1 MKIIRRIEIKYFRS
15 IYTVTLKQCSQLNVL
30 SGRNDVGKSN
40 VLRAL
45 NLFFNGNTD
54 WQTPLDF
61 SKDFSLTRLNQVRKE
76 SVKGKQYI
84 QISIEFESPNNFKG
98 SLPDRFTVKRSWY
111 RDQSQYNQTD
121 NITILH
127 RDNKCPSSL
136 ATAQR
141 GLTQFLNRVHFEY
154 VPAVKDRAFFNHI
167 LARLQY
173 SLLGISL
180 EATNLSSLADQ
191 LARHIGDQVEDL
203 RMDFS
208 RATNLDTT
216 IEPPKELSSLFQ
228 AFHVSVPSGD
238 NQVSL
243 NLRGDGMQARY
254 IPSVLH
260 YIAKKS
266 RSFFIWGFEEPENSL
281 EFAGADALADDLQYM
296 YSKDAQIFI
305 TSHSPA
311 MVSRHGNEVSCYR
324 VWQPDSQTQVEQL
337 SYPLDATNSGSKLQE
352 EIGLLRIQQEI
363 HDQYKEKIRCLEALS
378 EKVAELEQEIAE
390 RSLPLL
396 LVEGSTDVKILEV
409 AWSRLYPK
417 HPMPFLIRSAD
428 PLSNVI
434 GSSGGGAD
442 AVARAIESIR
452 PEDDRKVIGLFD
464 HDQEGFKTFTNLSR
478 NFKAHTVM
486 SFAKR
491 HTNGYALAIT
501 LAIADPKLPHIE
513 AKNLCIEF
521 LFDENALYEKDEN
534 GRGLEFIDQ
543 SINSVNIAG
552 KNVPLSPEQTNKL
565 NLSDL
570 IGDISAYRTISD
582 GKKVFAQNIVPKFD
596 ANNFFRFH
604 ILFENIIA
612 LFELNPQRPD

>member
-1 MKIIRRIEIKYFRS
+1 
-15 IYTVTLKQCSQLNVL
+15 
-30 SGRNDVGKSN
+30 
-40 VLRAL
+40 
-45 NLFFNGNTD
+45 
-54 WQTPLDF
+54 
-61 SKDFSLTRLNQVRKE
+61 
-76 SVKGKQYI
+76 
-84 QISIEFESPNNFKG
+84 
-98 SLPDRFTVKRSWY
+98 
-111 RDQSQYNQTD
+111 
-121 NITILH
+121 
-127 RDNKCPSSL
+127 
-136 ATAQR
+136 
-141 GLTQFLNRVHFEY
+141 
-154 VPAVKDRAFFNHI
+154 
-167 LARLQY
+167 
-173 SLLGISL
+173 
-180 EATNLSSLADQ
+180 
-191 LARHIGDQVEDL
+191 
-203 RMDFS
+203 
-208 RATNLDTT
+208 
-216 IEPPKELSSLFQ
+216 
-228 AFHVSVPSGD
+228 
-238 NQVSL
+238 
-243 NLRGDGMQARY
+243 
-254 IPSVLH
+254 
-260 YIAKKS
+260 
-266 RSFFIWGFEEPENSL
+266 
-281 EFAGADALADDLQYM
+281 M